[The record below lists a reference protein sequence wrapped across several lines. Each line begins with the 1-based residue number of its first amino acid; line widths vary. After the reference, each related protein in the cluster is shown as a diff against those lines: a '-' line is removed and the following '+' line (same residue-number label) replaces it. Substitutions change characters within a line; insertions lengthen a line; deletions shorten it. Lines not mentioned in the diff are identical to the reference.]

1 MASISPK
8 FIHEALQS
16 LQMEIVTNV
25 ADDPDILNIIDI
37 TRYSTLVHLLRV
49 TARVINFARKWR
61 KRKVYSETFTAK
73 DIVEARNVL
82 LKATQHKIY
91 RQEISYLKNK
101 DKSRQPAII
110 RQFDL
115 YLDDEDIIRCRGRL
129 RYTDLPHDTKFP
141 ILIPKDNYLTTF
153 IVHSMHKQ
161 VMHGGV
167 RETFT
172 HIRQTYWIPQGR
184 QLVKRIISKCVTCR
198 KVEGPPFR
206 SVPTP
211 PLPQSRVQQSLVF
224 QFTGIDHARPLYVCD
239 QTNQTS
245 SKMYI
250 CLFTC
255 AVVRAIHLELVE
267 DQTTDAFLRA
277 FRRFISRRGVPE
289 CIISDNAKTFKAGA
303 QELQT
308 IKTQILGT
316 GSSQQF
322 LAHHNITWKFITERA
337 PWWGGFYE
345 RLIGLM
351 KRCLKKTLG
360 KACLNMIELNTI
372 LTEVEAVLNSR
383 PLTYPYTDIND
394 ASLTPSHFLCGYR
407 LLTLPD
413 TNAKE
418 NEADPDY
425 IPSEMSTKALT
436 KRAQYQKTLIK
447 AFWTR
452 WKTEYLTSLR
462 EHHTCR
468 KRILNKKAV
477 AIGDVVLIH
486 DNTPRNQWKIDV
498 VTSLHTGKDG
508 LARSVS
514 LRVPSIT
521 TYRETLSVRDVRHT
535 D

>member
-1 MASISPK
+1 MPHFPIFKSDSATTKMRIVYDASARMSPK
-8 FIHEALQS
+8 SPS
-16 LQMEIVTNV
+16 LNDCLHTGPNLMQDLTGI
-25 ADDPDILNIIDI
+25 
-37 TRYSTLVHLLRV
+37 
-49 TARVINFARKWR
+49 
-61 KRKVYSETFTAK
+61 
-73 DIVEARNVL
+73 L
-82 LKATQHKIY
+82 LKFRTHKKAFSADIEKAFLQIELNSLDRDAT
-91 RQEISYLKNK
+91 RFLWLK
-101 DKSRQPAII
+101 
-110 RQFDL
+110 
-115 YLDDEDIIRCRGRL
+115 
-129 RYTDLPHDTKFP
+129 DLPHDTKFP

-211 PLPQSRVQQSLVF
+211 PLPQSRVQQSKVF
-224 QFTGIDHARPLYVCD
+224 QFTGIDYAGPLYVRD
-239 QTNQTS
+239 QKNQTS

-255 AVVRAIHLELVE
+255 AVVKAIHLELLE

-337 PWWGGFYE
+337 PWWGGFHE

-351 KRCLKKTLG
+351 KRCLKKNLG

-372 LTEVEAVLNSR
+372 LTEVEAVLNRR

-394 ASLTPSHFLCGYR
+394 VSPLTPSHFLCGFR
-407 LLTLPD
+407 LVTLPD

-425 IPSEMSTKALT
+425 IPSEMSTKALI
-436 KRAQYQKTLIK
+436 KRAQYQKTLIN

-486 DNTPRNQWKIDV
+486 DNTPRNQWKIGV
-498 VTSLHTGKDG
+498 VTSLHTGKDE
-508 LARSVS
+508 LVRSVS
-514 LRVPSIT
+514 LRVPSWKGTMT

>member
-1 MASISPK
+1 
-8 FIHEALQS
+8 
-16 LQMEIVTNV
+16 
-25 ADDPDILNIIDI
+25 
-37 TRYSTLVHLLRV
+37 
-49 TARVINFARKWR
+49 
-61 KRKVYSETFTAK
+61 
-73 DIVEARNVL
+73 
-82 LKATQHKIY
+82 
-91 RQEISYLKNK
+91 
-101 DKSRQPAII
+101 
-110 RQFDL
+110 
-115 YLDDEDIIRCRGRL
+115 
-129 RYTDLPHDTKFP
+129 
-141 ILIPKDNYLTTF
+141 
-153 IVHSMHKQ
+153 
-161 VMHGGV
+161 MHGGV

-184 QLVKRIISKCVTCR
+184 QLVKRIISKCVTACR

-211 PLPQSRVQQSLVF
+211 SLPHSRVQQSLVF
-224 QFTGIDHARPLYVCD
+224 QFTGIDYAGPLYVRD

-245 SKMYI
+245 SKMY
-250 CLFTC
+250 
-255 AVVRAIHLELVE
+255 IHLELVE

-394 ASLTPSHFLCGYR
+394 ASPLTPSHFLCGYR

-436 KRAQYQKTLIK
+436 KRAQYQKTLIN

-486 DNTPRNQWKIDV
+486 DNTPRNQWKIGV

-508 LARSVS
+508 LVRSVS
-514 LRVPSIT
+514 LRVPSGK
-521 TYRETLSVRDVRHT
+521 ELSRPIEKLYPLEMSDIPTNENIEKAPENDIQRPPLRLAAQKAAQRIKEQIE
-535 D
+535 